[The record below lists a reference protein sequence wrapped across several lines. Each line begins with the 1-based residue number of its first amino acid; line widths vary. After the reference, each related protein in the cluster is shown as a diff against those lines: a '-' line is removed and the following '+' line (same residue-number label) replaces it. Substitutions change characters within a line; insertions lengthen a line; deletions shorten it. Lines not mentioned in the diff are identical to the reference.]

1 VRFAGRFAALPHLA
15 NPRPFWYL
23 WSVVRARRERPRYAL
38 QRNPDMAAPDPKR
51 PTYATEAIPSDVKN
65 GLFLGNAAL
74 DNVVSC
80 VIAMGAELW
89 STKRR
94 LHVMEAVMAKNGITP
109 EMIEKYVPSE
119 AEKAAWESD
128 RDRFVDLTLGPLA
141 NEGYRPVGSNFPK
154 R

>member
-1 VRFAGRFAALPHLA
+1 
-15 NPRPFWYL
+15 
-23 WSVVRARRERPRYAL
+23 
-38 QRNPDMAAPDPKR
+38 MATPDPKR
-51 PTYATEAIPSDVKN
+51 PTYAAEAIPSDVKN
-65 GLFLGNAAL
+65 GLFLGNTAL

-80 VIAMGAELW
+80 MIAMGAEMW

-109 EMIEKYVPSE
+109 AMIEKYVPTE
-119 AEKAAWESD
+119 AERAAWEAD

-141 NEGYRPVGSNFPK
+141 NEGYRPVGSDFPK

>member
-1 VRFAGRFAALPHLA
+1 
-15 NPRPFWYL
+15 
-23 WSVVRARRERPRYAL
+23 
-38 QRNPDMAAPDPKR
+38 MAAPDPKH
-51 PTYATEAIPSDVKN
+51 PTYAAEAIPSDVKN

-80 VIAMGAELW
+80 MIAMGAEMW

-109 EMIEKYVPSE
+109 AMIEKYVPTD
-119 AEKAAWESD
+119 AERAAWEAD

-141 NEGYRPVGSNFPK
+141 NEGYRPVGSDFPK

>member
-1 VRFAGRFAALPHLA
+1 
-15 NPRPFWYL
+15 
-23 WSVVRARRERPRYAL
+23 
-38 QRNPDMAAPDPKR
+38 MAAPDPKH

-65 GLFLGNAAL
+65 GLFLGNTAL

-94 LHVMEAVMAKNGITP
+94 LHVMQAVMAKHGITA
-109 EMIEKYVPSE
+109 EMIEKYVPTE
-119 AEKAAWESD
+119 AETRAWESD

-141 NEGYRPVGSNFPK
+141 NEGFRPVGSSFPK

>member
-1 VRFAGRFAALPHLA
+1 
-15 NPRPFWYL
+15 
-23 WSVVRARRERPRYAL
+23 
-38 QRNPDMAAPDPKR
+38 MAAPDPKR
-51 PTYATEAIPSDVKN
+51 PTYAAEAIPSDIKN

-74 DNVVSC
+74 DNVVGC

-94 LHVMEAVMAKNGITP
+94 LHVMEAVMAKHGVTSQ
-109 EMIEKYVPSE
+109 MIEQYVPTE

-141 NEGYRPVGSNFPK
+141 DQGFRPVGSNFPK

>member
-1 VRFAGRFAALPHLA
+1 
-15 NPRPFWYL
+15 
-23 WSVVRARRERPRYAL
+23 
-38 QRNPDMAAPDPKR
+38 MAAQDSKR
-51 PTYATEAIPSDVKN
+51 PTYATDAIPSDVRN

-94 LHVMEAVMAKNGITP
+94 LLVMQAVMAKKGITS
-109 EMIEKYVPSE
+109 EMIEKYVPTE

-141 NEGYRPVGSNFPK
+141 DGGFRPVGSDFPK

>member
-1 VRFAGRFAALPHLA
+1 
-15 NPRPFWYL
+15 
-23 WSVVRARRERPRYAL
+23 
-38 QRNPDMAAPDPKR
+38 MAASDPKR

-65 GLFLGNAAL
+65 GLFLGNPAL

-94 LHVMEAVMAKNGITP
+94 LHVMQAVMAKHGVTP
-109 EMIEKYVPSE
+109 EMIEKYVPSA
-119 AEKAAWESD
+119 AETAAWEAD

-141 NEGYRPVGSNFPK
+141 NEGFRPVGADFPK

>member
-1 VRFAGRFAALPHLA
+1 
-15 NPRPFWYL
+15 
-23 WSVVRARRERPRYAL
+23 
-38 QRNPDMAAPDPKR
+38 MATPDPKR
-51 PTYATEAIPSDVKN
+51 PTYAAEAIPSDVKN
-65 GLFLGNAAL
+65 GLFLGNTAL

-80 VIAMGAELW
+80 MIAMGAEMW

-109 EMIEKYVPSE
+109 AMIEKYVPTE
-119 AEKAAWESD
+119 AERVAWEAD

-141 NEGYRPVGSNFPK
+141 NEGYRPVGSDFPK

>member
-1 VRFAGRFAALPHLA
+1 
-15 NPRPFWYL
+15 
-23 WSVVRARRERPRYAL
+23 
-38 QRNPDMAAPDPKR
+38 MAAPDPKH
-51 PTYATEAIPSDVKN
+51 PTYTAEAIPSDVKN
-65 GLFLGNAAL
+65 GLFLGNTAL

-80 VIAMGAELW
+80 MIAMGAEMW

-109 EMIEKYVPSE
+109 EMIEKYVPTE
-119 AEKAAWESD
+119 PERLAWEKD

-141 NEGYRPVGSNFPK
+141 NEGYRPVGSDFPK

>member
-1 VRFAGRFAALPHLA
+1 
-15 NPRPFWYL
+15 
-23 WSVVRARRERPRYAL
+23 
-38 QRNPDMAAPDPKR
+38 MAASDPKR
-51 PTYATEAIPSDVKN
+51 PTYAAEAIPSDVKN
-65 GLFLGNAAL
+65 GLFLGNTAL

-80 VIAMGAELW
+80 MIAMGAEMW

-109 EMIEKYVPSE
+109 AMIEKYVPTE
-119 AEKAAWESD
+119 AERAAWEAD

-141 NEGYRPVGSNFPK
+141 NEGYRPVGSDFPK

>member
-1 VRFAGRFAALPHLA
+1 
-15 NPRPFWYL
+15 
-23 WSVVRARRERPRYAL
+23 
-38 QRNPDMAAPDPKR
+38 MAAPESKR
-51 PTYATEAIPSDVKN
+51 PTYAAEAIPSDVKN
-65 GLFLGNAAL
+65 GLFLGNTAL

-80 VIAMGAELW
+80 MIAMGAEMW

-109 EMIEKYVPSE
+109 AMIEKYVPTE
-119 AEKAAWESD
+119 AERVAWEAD

-141 NEGYRPVGSNFPK
+141 NEGYRPVGSDFPK

>member
-1 VRFAGRFAALPHLA
+1 
-15 NPRPFWYL
+15 
-23 WSVVRARRERPRYAL
+23 
-38 QRNPDMAAPDPKR
+38 MAAPDTKR
-51 PTYATEAIPSDVKN
+51 PTYAAEAIPSDVRN
-65 GLFLGNAAL
+65 GLFLGNPAL

-109 EMIEKYVPSE
+109 AMIEKYVPTD
-119 AEKAAWESD
+119 AERVAWEAD

-141 NEGYRPVGSNFPK
+141 DEGFRPAGSAFPK

>member
-1 VRFAGRFAALPHLA
+1 
-15 NPRPFWYL
+15 
-23 WSVVRARRERPRYAL
+23 
-38 QRNPDMAAPDPKR
+38 MAAPESKR
-51 PTYATEAIPSDVKN
+51 PTYAVEAIPSDIKN

-94 LHVMEAVMAKNGITP
+94 LKVMEALMSKNGITQ
-109 EMIEKYVPSE
+109 EMIEKYVPTE
-119 AEKAAWESD
+119 AERVEWESE
-128 RDRFVDLTLGPLA
+128 RDRFVDLTLGPLG
-141 NEGYRPVGSNFPK
+141 ETGYRPVGSDFPK